1 MRNFIYGALTEDFER
16 TEFQKVHEKPPT
28 AVFYDENGKVL
39 GEVLL
44 EEMRRIEI
52 FNLFDSWG
60 VQRKVFKKIQ
70 KEDL

>member
-1 MRNFIYGALTEDFER
+1 MELLLKTLKEQSFKKSMRSLQQQSFMVR
-16 TEFQKVHEKPPT
+16 MEKCW
-28 AVFYDENGKVL
+28 

-60 VQRKVFKKIQ
+60 VQRKVLKKIQ